1 MAAGAAAQMS
11 EELYQVLQAARES
24 GDRLEDLTLEHT
36 VVEQA
41 DFSELTCRNVHLHAC
56 RFLGCD
62 FSGASLYDACFQNCQ
77 FESCRLSR
85 SYWQRVLL
93 DGCKR
98 TAPTSGRRALKAAV
112 WRVGGSA
119 TEIMSARYGT
129 AARLI
134 AAASRNLPWRRAEL
148 GKPSFSTWILPVLIS
163 SERASGDATSLPVR
177 WTALPSQRP
186 VPNSKAPGSTQVR
199 LPWLPGF

>member
-62 FSGASLYDACFQNCQ
+62 FSGASFYYARFQNCQ

-93 DGCKR
+93 DGCKADGADFR
-98 TAPTSGRRALKAAV
+98 KARFKSCRLEGGRF
-112 WRVGGSA
+112 
-119 TEIMSARYGT
+119 RYGNYVGT
-129 AARLI
+129 VWDRCTVYK
-134 AAASRNLPWRRAEL
+134 AE
-148 GKPSFSTWILPVLIS
+148 STKI
-163 SERASGDATSLPVR
+163 
-177 WTALPSQRP
+177 
-186 VPNSKAPGSTQVR
+186 N
-199 LPWLPGF
+199 